1 MNILEDFKKNKDYL
15 VCIDSDGC
23 VFDNMELKHKECFC
37 PATVNVWN
45 LQGVSRYVRE
55 AADFVNLYSETRGT
69 NRFHAIIR
77 TLELVY
83 ARREVEERGYKP
95 PNLEPLKKWVET
107 TQVLGASALEEYC
120 ENNEASPVLRQAAK
134 WSHEVNE
141 NIERIVRN
149 VPPLPH
155 VREALQRFSEF
166 ADIVIVSATPH
177 EAIVREWEENGLL
190 EYVNVVAGQ
199 EMGTK
204 EECIKAANSD
214 RYRPDHVLMIG
225 DAPGDKAAAI
235 KNGVLFRPIIPGFE
249 AESWTNIL
257 NEDLKDFKDG
267 TYKDSK
273 MQHRFE
279 EFSSVLLKK
288 PPWENSK

>member
-1 MNILEDFKKNKDYL
+1 MSQLKDFKKSKDYL

-55 AADFVNLYSETRGT
+55 AADFVNLYSDTRGT
-69 NRFHAIIR
+69 NRFPAIVR

-83 ARREVEERGYKP
+83 ARREVRQRGYVMP
-95 PNLEPLKKWVET
+95 DLAPLKKWIENT
-107 TQVLGASALEEYC
+107 PVLGALALEEYC
-120 ENNEASPVLRQAAK
+120 KTNEASPVLLQAAK

-141 NIERIVRN
+141 NIARIVRN
-149 VPPLPH
+149 VPPLPN
-155 VREALQRFSEF
+155 VRESLKKIKEF

-190 EYVNVVAGQ
+190 EYVDVVAGQ

-204 EECIKAANSD
+204 EECIRTANAN
-214 RYRPDHVLMIG
+214 RYDLDKVLMIG
-225 DAPGDKAAAI
+225 DAPGDKLAAF
-235 KNGVLFRPIIPGFE
+235 KNGVLFRPIIPGME
-249 AESWTNIL
+249 SESWNLIL
-257 NEDLKDFKDG
+257 NEDAESFRNG
-267 TYKDSK
+267 TYKDK
-273 MQHRFE
+273 IMQKRIDQFH
-279 EFSSVLLKK
+279 SVLQKN
-288 PPWENSK
+288 PPWESSK